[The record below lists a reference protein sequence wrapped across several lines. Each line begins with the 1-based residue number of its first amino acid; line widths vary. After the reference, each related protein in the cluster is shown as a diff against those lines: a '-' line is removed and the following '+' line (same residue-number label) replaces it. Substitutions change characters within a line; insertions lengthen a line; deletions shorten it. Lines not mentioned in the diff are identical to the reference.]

1 MGSTRICKSGLFQ
14 DQEDG
19 EVRPRDFGLKHCEV
33 ADLQGGDAQVNAAIL
48 EAILAGRETGP
59 KRDMVLMN
67 AGAALACAGLAD
79 DMGNGI
85 EIAQEMISSGAAL
98 ERLRLLQKA
107 SQV

>member
-1 MGSTRICKSGLFQ
+1 V
-14 DQEDG
+14 E
-19 EVRPRDFGLKHCEV
+19 
-33 ADLQGGDAQVNAAIL
+33 DLQGGDAQVNAAIL
-48 EAILAGRETGP
+48 ESILSGRETGP

-79 DMGNGI
+79 NMGDGI
-85 EIAQEMISSGAAL
+85 EIAREMISSGAAL

>member
-14 DQEDG
+14 DLDDE
-19 EVRPRDFGLKHCEV
+19 EVRPRDFGLKHAEV
-33 ADLQGGDAQVNAAIL
+33 AELQGGDAIANAAIL
-48 EAILAGRETGP
+48 EAILNGRDRGP

-79 DMGNGI
+79 DMGDGI
-85 EIAQEMISSGAAL
+85 EIAREMIISGAAM

-107 SQV
+107 SQA